1 MYVVSTQYLRLLDI
15 EVDFALSILDKRTL
29 QDDLR
34 ATFKAS
40 EANELIAFDTEES
53 AMLILDCLMQSV
65 NKIPDLFGG
74 FGRRLASPVIF
85 VVDVDETKL
94 PCQSPLVVNDL
105 VDYVVDS
112 RRMTMFPYAS
122 TSAGVDAASR
132 IEAILV
138 KKTTQPNIYK
148 LSGVTLENVREAIY
162 FKVDADELVRVD
174 LTPRGSWLDFFKS
187 YIPAAFTT
195 PTANEDK
202 SVRPN

>member
-1 MYVVSTQYLRLLDI
+1 MYVVSTQYQPLLDI
-15 EVDFALSILDKRTL
+15 RMGLPIPILDKWVS

-34 ATFKAS
+34 ATFNAS
-40 EANELIAFDTEES
+40 KANELIAFDTEES
-53 AMLILDCLMQSV
+53 AMLILACLMKSV
-65 NKIPDLFGG
+65 NKVPDLLGP
-74 FGRRLASPVIF
+74 GRRLASPVIF

-94 PCQSPLVVNDL
+94 PRQSPLVVNDL
-105 VDYVVDS
+105 VDYVDRKS
-112 RRMTMFPYAS
+112 TSQFPYAP
-122 TSAGVDAASR
+122 TSGGIDAASR

-138 KKTTQPNIYK
+138 EKTTQPYIYK

-187 YIPAAFTT
+187 YIPAAFIT

>member
-94 PCQSPLVVNDL
+94 PRQSPLVVNDL
-105 VDYVVDS
+105 VDYVDRKS
-112 RRMTMFPYAS
+112 TSQFPYAP
-122 TSAGVDAASR
+122 TSGGIDAASR

-138 KKTTQPNIYK
+138 EKTTQPYIYK

>member
-1 MYVVSTQYLRLLDI
+1 MYVVSTQYQPLLDI
-15 EVDFALSILDKRTL
+15 RMGLPIPILDKWVS

-34 ATFKAS
+34 ATFNAS
-40 EANELIAFDTEES
+40 KANELIAFDTEES
-53 AMLILDCLMQSV
+53 AMLILACLMKSV
-65 NKIPDLFGG
+65 NKVPDLLGP
-74 FGRRLASPVIF
+74 GRRLASPVIF

-94 PCQSPLVVNDL
+94 PRQSPLVVNDL
-105 VDYVVDS
+105 VDYVDRKS
-112 RRMTMFPYAS
+112 TSQFPYAP
-122 TSAGVDAASR
+122 TSGVDAASR